1 MKVGIIGAGPRG
13 ILVTSQLFNQYK
25 YNSDQSEPLS
35 ITLFDPYGVGGRV
48 WRADQWDGL
57 IMNTPADQIT
67 LFTDESVS
75 MTGKVFDG
83 PALFEWAPSEEAH
96 DYLTAHGYSNQIVE
110 AAANLDSKDYA
121 PRILYGAYI
130 KWFYDELIKL
140 QPVEVATTI
149 HEDQVTALSRNSDGS
164 VTIQTRDKAFTFDK
178 VVMSL
183 GQQDNYLNNREQ
195 GLAQY
200 AEDNHLRYLAPTHPG
215 DADLSG
221 IPAGEDI
228 IIRGL
233 GLSFNDY
240 ISELTLGRG
249 GQFMH
254 NPDGSL
260 SYQPSGRE
268 PRIIAGS
275 RRGIP
280 YYPKAISEK
289 GYGEQVQ
296 PVFLTDAKMN
306 AASVNGKLP
315 YNTFIDL
322 LKLDMELVYYSLM
335 INDRYPSKSA
345 SEFKK
350 QFIAA
355 DNPETVVDA
364 YGFEEEDRFDWDYI
378 LDPFKDVQIISTQN
392 YQSIILNWLN
402 NVTADANK
410 GSKTGPLGAALEVL
424 RDFRTPIRKLVA
436 QGRLSNDDY
445 INRFLKQ
452 FNSDNNFLS
461 IGAPALRSEQL
472 SALIRS
478 GIVIILAPGME
489 VKGENGWFE
498 TASPKRNTDK
508 FKSATLLEARVPKP
522 DLTITAN
529 PLLEN
534 LAENGLAR
542 PRILQ
547 ADQTEFQ
554 LGAVDV
560 DPKTDQLLT
569 KAGNAEDNLYIWGVP
584 LEGLRYLTSASPRPG
599 VDDPALQTA
608 DKIAAEILGLP
619 SAGNMLMN

>member
-1 MKVGIIGAGPRG
+1 M
-13 ILVTSQLFNQYK
+13 
-25 YNSDQSEPLS
+25 
-35 ITLFDPYGVGGRV
+35 
-48 WRADQWDGL
+48 
-57 IMNTPADQIT
+57 
-67 LFTDESVS
+67 
-75 MTGKVFDG
+75 
-83 PALFEWAPSEEAH
+83 
-96 DYLTAHGYSNQIVE
+96 TAHGYSNQIIE

-296 PVFLTDAKMN
+296 PVFLTDTKMN

-345 SEFKK
+345 TEFKK

-436 QGRLSNDDY
+436 KGRLSNDDY

>member
-296 PVFLTDAKMN
+296 PVFLTDTKMN

-350 QFIAA
+350 QFIVA